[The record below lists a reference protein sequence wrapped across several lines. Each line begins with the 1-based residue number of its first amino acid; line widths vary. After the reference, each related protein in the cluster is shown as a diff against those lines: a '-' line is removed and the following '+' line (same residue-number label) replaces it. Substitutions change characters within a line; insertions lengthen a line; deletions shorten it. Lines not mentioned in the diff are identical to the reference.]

1 MELPIPRPHRREI
14 GLVCALL
21 AVTALL
27 RLWGV
32 FDRGVFL
39 WDEGSY
45 LMQGRF
51 IATGVRA
58 AIWKL
63 AGAALPWVEEPTGD
77 DLRAMVRGIEPG
89 LQAKPGHTGLVAVFM
104 LVFGDT
110 EWAPVLVSVV
120 ASLLCVWLVW
130 LIGRRYICPAG
141 ALVAAGV
148 LAVSPYAV
156 FYGRVG
162 LAELDLAAAVLLMV
176 WLLLRHAEGERPL
189 SPRAGLSLGLVAGLA
204 FLINIRALVPVG
216 LAGLWLA
223 AMLWRHRRPWGPS
236 IGVLALF
243 GVGVVLPLLATE
255 GIYQGMRS
263 VMHSVRPESELLTYF
278 GQLKYMAEALGG
290 TPKTL
295 GNLPTYPYLLA
306 VWEWPALLLAAI
318 GAVYALHR
326 RRMADA
332 VVLSVLLL
340 PLLQWST
347 RADAYARLAVM
358 GLPLYALLAGL
369 GFQMLWHARRPRVAA
384 HAVAIGLLVILI
396 PWTAWRNAPVLAA
409 KSSHAHALAVTRQGG
424 SEQIVDTNGGVAA
437 VYEQFYTLDQIHRP
451 PEEPEEA
458 LPALEAARDAGAKH
472 VIMELQRFVKGAT
485 LMHLERYQASACSVI
500 ERSCTPV
507 WEAPQMEGLLFHHS
521 FEHNWGFAGTLGLC
535 RAYADEPDRIRIYLI
550 EDAIGALEAHL
561 REGDSDTVAKLDET
575 STPAVYGG
583 H

>member
-1 MELPIPRPHRREI
+1 ML
-14 GLVCALL
+14 CALL

-51 IATGVRA
+51 IATGTRA

-63 AGAALPWVEEPTGD
+63 TGTALPWVDESTGE
-77 DLRAMVRGIEPG
+77 DLRAMVRGMEPG
-89 LQAKPGHTGLVAVFM
+89 LQAKPGHTGLVALFM

-110 EWAPVLVSVV
+110 EWAPALVSVV
-120 ASLLCVWLVW
+120 ASLLCVWLMW
-130 LIGRRYICPAG
+130 LIGRRYASPTG
-141 ALVAAGV
+141 ALVAAGAFA
-148 LAVSPYAV
+148 LSPYAV

-162 LAELDLAAAVLLMV
+162 LAEVDLAAAVLLMV
-176 WLLLRHAEGERPL
+176 WLLVRHAEGERPL
-189 SPRAGLSLGLVAGLA
+189 SARGGLVLGLVAGLA

-223 AMLWRHRRPWGPS
+223 VMLWRRRRPWGVS

-243 GVGVVLPLLATE
+243 GVGVLGPLLATE
-255 GIYQGMRS
+255 AAYQAMRS
-263 VMHSVRPESELLTYF
+263 VMHSVRPGSDLLTYF
-278 GQLKYMAEALGG
+278 GQLKYMADALGG
-290 TPKTL
+290 TPHTL

-318 GAVYALHR
+318 GAGYALCR

-332 VVLSVLLL
+332 IILSVLLL
-340 PLLQWST
+340 PMLQWST

-358 GLPLYALLAGL
+358 GLPLYTLLVGL
-369 GFQMLWHARRPRVAA
+369 GFQALWDARRLRVPARA
-384 HAVAIGLLVILI
+384 MAIGLLVVLL
-396 PWTAWRNAPVLAA
+396 PWTAWRNAPVLTAQSA
-409 KSSHAHALAVTRQGG
+409 HEHALAVTRQGG

-437 VYEQFYTLDQIHRP
+437 VYEQYYALDHVHRP
-451 PEEPEEA
+451 PEHPEEA

-500 ERSCTPV
+500 ERACTPV
-507 WEAPQMEGLLFHHS
+507 WEAPHMEGLLFQHS
-521 FEHNWGFAGTLGLC
+521 FEHNWGFTGTLGLC
-535 RAYADEPDRIRIYLI
+535 RAYADEPDRIRVYRI
-550 EDAIGALEAHL
+550 EDAIDALETHL
-561 REGDSDTVAKLDET
+561 REGNSDTIAKLHET
-575 STPAVYGG
+575 SIPAAYGG

>member
-1 MELPIPRPHRREI
+1 MDSSTPRPHRREI
-14 GLVCALL
+14 GLLCALL

-51 IATGVRA
+51 IATGTRA

-63 AGAALPWVEEPTGD
+63 AGAALPWVEEPTGE
-77 DLRAMVRGIEPG
+77 DLRAMVRGMEPG
-89 LQAKPGHTGLVAVFM
+89 LQAKPGHTGLIALFM

-110 EWAPVLVSVV
+110 EWAPVLVSVA
-120 ASLLCVWLVW
+120 ASLVCVWLVW
-130 LIGRRYICPAG
+130 LIGRRYASPAG
-141 ALVAAGV
+141 ALVAAAAF
-148 LAVSPYAV
+148 AVSPYAV

-162 LAELDLAAAVLLMV
+162 LAEVDLAAAVLLMV
-176 WLLLRHAEGERPL
+176 WLLLAHADGERPL
-189 SPRAGLSLGLVAGLA
+189 NARAGLVLGLVAGLA

-223 AMLWRHRRPWGPS
+223 VMLWRRRRRWGIS
-236 IGVLALF
+236 MGVVALF
-243 GVGVVLPLLATE
+243 GVGVMVPLLATE
-255 GIYQGMRS
+255 AAYQAMRS
-263 VMHSVRPESELLTYF
+263 VMHSVRPDSQLLTYF

-295 GNLPTYPYLLA
+295 ANLPTYPYLLA
-306 VWEWPALLLAAI
+306 VWEWPALLLAAV
-318 GAVYALHR
+318 GAVYALCR

-332 VVLSVLLL
+332 VVLSVLVL

-347 RADAYARLAVM
+347 RADAYSRLAVM

-369 GFQMLWHARRPRVAA
+369 GFRVLWDVRRPRVAA
-384 HAVAIGLLVILI
+384 QAVAVALLVLLI
-396 PWTAWRNAPVLAA
+396 PWTTWRNVPVLAA
-409 KSSHAHALAVTRQGG
+409 KSAHEQALAVAGQGG

-437 VYEQFYTLDQIHRP
+437 VYEQYYALDRIIRP
-451 PEEPEEA
+451 PERPQEA
-458 LPALEAARDAGAKH
+458 LPALEAARDAGAGY

-485 LMHLERYQASACSVI
+485 LMHLGRYQASACSVI
-500 ERSCTPV
+500 ERTCTPV
-507 WEAPQMEGLLFHHS
+507 WEAPHMEGLLFHHC
-521 FEHNWGFAGTLGLC
+521 FEHNWGFGGTLGLC
-535 RAYADEPDRIRIYLI
+535 EAYADEPDRIRVYSID
-550 EDAIGALEAHL
+550 DAIGALKSHL
-561 REGDSDTVAKLDET
+561 QEGVSDTVAKLGET
-575 STPAVYGG
+575 STPAVHGG